1 MKTSSSSH
9 YIKYAAFA
17 AVLLASAGCSDDS
30 AKGVALNCETGL
42 VVCGNQCCDGTCENG
57 VCKPNGSSGEKD
69 VCPKGLS
76 ECRGACVD
84 YKASHNNCGSC
95 GNACDDNEVCVEGD
109 CKPNAC
115 PTGMEICNG
124 ACINKKI
131 DAENCGACGNVCGGN
146 AYCADSAC
154 QCPQGYSDCDH
165 NMANGCEAATLKCD
179 SLCDDASQ
187 VKCDGG
193 ACCDNASECC
203 GSACCGEGTTCCG
216 DGICADVQ
224 SDAANCGTCGNACTD
239 GKSCVDG
246 NCERVCS
253 GATPDKCEA
262 LDVCVNFASDVLH
275 CGNCDTKCATTETCV
290 EGVCTPSEVNCS
302 DDPDADATT
311 LCWGTCVD
319 LDSDAQNCGTCG
331 NACLADQACEAGTCV
346 CPPDTQVCEGKC
358 VDYASDRNHCGSCGN
373 ACLADQTCEESTCVC
388 PEGTGVCGDKCLD
401 FSSDKNNCGSCGHAC
416 VGDEICEAG
425 ACKLVCANAN
435 DIVCNGTCVDPQTS
449 NTYCGNCDTKCAT
462 TETCVEGVCTP
473 SEVDCSADGD
483 DPDATPKTLCW
494 GVCTDLSSD
503 KANCGACGEAC
514 VEGQNC
520 VEGAC
525 VCPAETTLC
534 NGKCISFTSDAA
546 NCGACGRACGDKQ
559 ICASGECVAS
569 EVITCFGKETDLKS
583 DVNNCGACLHKC
595 STGEACEDGVC
606 TLVCGEGYTLC
617 NGACINL
624 SSSAANCGACGHA
637 CKDGESCDASLCNC
651 SAGRFD
657 CDGDASNGCES
668 TSKCACEPG
677 SKQAC
682 WRGAAENRHV
692 GACKEDGEQICDAT
706 GQFWGPCIGGIYP
719 SAITC
724 DDAGIYYGGDQN
736 CNGKP
741 DEEEECV
748 SSCDLRLT
756 DSSYIGC
763 EYWPVFLQN
772 YGGHF
777 SDFEVSMLGYDMYYD
792 MTLIIS
798 NPNKT
803 TTTVYVFDKSKYE
816 NVSHV
821 PYLQFD
827 IPAGSVVTKTIVG
840 DPNGTQY
847 NKAIGSS
854 SQTIFSYMLKN
865 TMLAPYAFK
874 VRSSLPVVVYQFN
887 PYGKSNGY
895 TADASLL
902 LPSNVLGQEYIDLT
916 YYSGS
921 SDINA
926 NTLAIVAVK
935 PGVTNV
941 DVFPTINIASGI
953 KVEDSSTLKAVSA
966 GMKESYKLKQFDVLN
981 LQQSVDGEMT
991 GSKIQADK
999 PIAVFGGAACTNI
1012 RSACDH
1018 TEEQLFPTNVWG
1030 SNYYAIR
1037 AGYDH
1042 VNKKILGTELN
1053 DYYILAQQNGTNV
1066 TINGNQNTS
1075 TTDTIVLPAYT
1086 GGSGSKN
1093 AIVISTNNSFTGSV
1107 TLNEGQFTKIST
1119 IKNFQVSANKPILVG
1134 QFIDDVKSI
1143 GDPGFTL
1150 NVPVEQYRRDY
1161 AFSIP
1166 SNYEY
1171 DFVTLVAPKNSKI
1184 RYTGDGYKNVK
1195 YNDVLVDDLPSNV
1208 FSGWMSVGN
1217 DNYVYGYLDLDAG
1230 THQLVGDQ
1238 KFGALGYGFG
1248 DANSSTDDTSYAYPI
1263 GLNLD
1268 RINNTN

>member
-1 MKTSSSSH
+1 MKKNASH
-9 YIKYAAFA
+9 LKYAAFVT
-17 AVLLASAGCSDDS
+17 VLLASAGCSDDS

-57 VCKPNGSSGEKD
+57 VCKTNGGGSGDED
-69 VCPKGLS
+69 GICPKGLS

-358 VDYASDRNHCGSCGN
+358 VDYASDKNHCGSCGN

-416 VGDEICEAG
+416 VGDEICEEG
-425 ACKLVCANAN
+425 ACKLVCANAS
-435 DIVCNGTCVDPQTS
+435 DIVCNGICVDPQTS

-525 VCPAETTLC
+525 VCPSETTLC

-624 SSSAANCGACGHA
+624 LSSAANCGACGHA

-724 DDAGIYYGGDQN
+724 DDKGLFIGGDQN
-736 CNGKP
+736 CNGIA
-741 DEEEECV
+741 DETEECITK
-748 SSCDLRLT
+748 CDMTLS

-763 EYWPVFLQN
+763 EYWAA
-772 YGGHF
+772 YTH
-777 SDFEVSMLGYDMYYD
+777 
-792 MTLIIS
+792 
-798 NPNKT
+798 
-803 TTTVYVFDKSKYE
+803 
-816 NVSHV
+816 NVSTSGWYSV
-821 PYLQFD
+821 ILSNMGDYD
-827 IPAGSVVTKTIVG
+827 ADVNVYYGSNDNVVFSGTIRK
-840 DPNGTQY
+840 GTVQTVQLSSY
-847 NKAIGSS
+847 NRNSA
-854 SQTIFSYMLKN
+854 
-865 TMLAPYAFK
+865 MLAINVSQPQTVLQKKGFRIVSTQPITA
-874 VRSSLPVVVYQFN
+874 YQFN
-887 PYGKSNGY
+887 PLRDGALYN
-895 TADASLL
+895 DALLL
-902 LPSNVLGQEYIDLT
+902 LPKNVFGKKYYNIIGSTTGTNT
-916 YYSGS
+916 YYTSYTYMAVQATSPGKTTFKIKS
-921 SDINA
+921 NIDTITGTNSKNNSTIEKMIA
-926 NTLAIVAVK
+926 N
-935 PGVTNV
+935 
-941 DVFPTINIASGI
+941 
-953 KVEDSSTLKAVSA
+953 
-966 GMKESYKLKQFDVLN
+966 KEYPYELEQFDVFEIMAN
-981 LQQSVDGEMT
+981 GSMT
-991 GSKIQADK
+991 GTEVTADKPFVAIAGCPGCYNAVKMGSDVQDHYSEQLFPYQSWGSEYAIVGFQKQNSERDQWRIFAAEDTQLIITPSISTQNHGTIGGSTPIPLKAGQYYDIVTSANFHLKSPKPILVAGFLGDEGTSKDPSYMLVVPVQQFRSDYSFMVPEKYNINYLTLIAPSDIASVKIYKTGSATALYDLNNSNFTKINGTNYSYYRLDMGKATAAYKLVADK
-999 PIAVFGGAACTNI
+999 PIGVQ
-1012 RSACDH
+1012 S
-1018 TEEQLFPTNVWG
+1018 
-1030 SNYYAIR
+1030 
-1037 AGYDH
+1037 
-1042 VNKKILGTELN
+1042 
-1053 DYYILAQQNGTNV
+1053 
-1066 TINGNQNTS
+1066 
-1075 TTDTIVLPAYT
+1075 
-1086 GGSGSKN
+1086 
-1093 AIVISTNNSFTGSV
+1093 
-1107 TLNEGQFTKIST
+1107 
-1119 IKNFQVSANKPILVG
+1119 
-1134 QFIDDVKSI
+1134 
-1143 GDPGFTL
+1143 
-1150 NVPVEQYRRDY
+1150 
-1161 AFSIP
+1161 
-1166 SNYEY
+1166 
-1171 DFVTLVAPKNSKI
+1171 
-1184 RYTGDGYKNVK
+1184 
-1195 YNDVLVDDLPSNV
+1195 
-1208 FSGWMSVGN
+1208 
-1217 DNYVYGYLDLDAG
+1217 YGYY
-1230 THQLVGDQ
+1230 
-1238 KFGALGYGFG
+1238 GA
-1248 DANSSTDDTSYAYPI
+1248 TSYAYPL
-1263 GLNLD
+1263 GLNLTKL
-1268 RINNTN
+1268 NTN